1 MSPLSIRQAALAF
14 CETAVLAASPC
25 SHGCAAAVEGGHG
38 SDLRW
43 RDQEVS
49 VQSTARRGMRRA
61 YHFFTHSDSGH
72 ADRLVYESAGTP
84 YVRSGNTLFDGLFAM
99 GMDDAKLNRVSQIR
113 DASFNGGRAIDC
125 VCFETGEKWPYVWT
139 RDISYAIDL
148 GLASVDPKRAL
159 NSLLFKTSGIRAD
172 ALGGQLTPVTV
183 VAQDTGSGGSWP
195 VSSDRVV
202 WIMAAS
208 DVLEHLAKVDRPAAA
223 AKFYGI
229 ARDTVEQDRRFVFDA
244 YARLYR
250 GETSFLDW
258 REQNYP
264 IWTRNDVAS
273 IASGYAFSTNVLHV
287 VALRRTA
294 QLAQAAGEEALATRY
309 SGWAEDLQRVINAR
323 FWQPGTGLYAS
334 YLSAEPNS
342 VPSSSYD
349 LLGLSLAIVNGIADE
364 KQARSILEHYP
375 ISAAGPPVI
384 WPEQADVAIYHNRAI
399 WPFVTAYALRAA
411 KTVRRAELAEEL
423 AESLMRGSALSL
435 SNMENFEF
443 LSHQVR
449 FEDGL
454 LSGPVIDSARQLW
467 SVAGYLGMVQNT
479 FWGLEIHAERLF
491 VNPWLPSRLAH
502 TLFARQRSL
511 VLHDFRVGGTLLNV
525 ALELPKAW
533 PSTGWLEAQSA
544 SLNGQ
549 KLRAPAMSL
558 RRLRPGRND
567 LRVRMRAVA
576 GLPQTVARIPFGDSG
591 KITAMQRRAL
601 FAPAPPS
608 DPTAQPENSG
618 VVVSWPADLHGT
630 SVQIY
635 RNGRLLTANAAGE
648 RFVDGAMS
656 NRGLACYALTQR
668 YDDTGLTSLTSREAC
683 VPDANS
689 SVSFTPEDNGL
700 APNDGA
706 AFRIIDRIA
715 RFVDWGRPTQ
725 ELRSQFLPRA
735 SGWYRLT
742 LKYANTHGPVN
753 TGITAAVKTV
763 TARCGGAAEQVGSVA
778 MAHMGELNSWGFSTG
793 FFFQASG
800 GDGCE
805 LRISDGF
812 NMSYLSHFA
821 RYTGGQGGE
830 SGVLNR
836 GDIAAARVDL
846 IRSEPP

>member
-1 MSPLSIRQAALAF
+1 MPLLSLHKALAA
-14 CETAVLAASPC
+14 CGAAVLAAANPC
-25 SHGCAAAVEGGHG
+25 HRGFAAALSGGHG

-43 RDQEVS
+43 RDQAVS
-49 VQSTARRGMRRA
+49 VQSTARGGMRRA
-61 YHFFTHSDSGH
+61 YHFFKHSDSGH
-72 ADRLVYESAGTP
+72 ADRLVSESIGTP
-84 YVRSGNTLFDGLFAM
+84 YLRSGNTLFDGLFAM
-99 GMDDAKLNRVSQIR
+99 GIADAELNRVSHIR
-113 DASFNGGRAIDC
+113 DASFNDGHAIDC

-139 RDISYAIDL
+139 RDISYAVDL

-172 ALGGQLTPVTV
+172 ALGGQLKPVTV

-208 DVLEHLAKVDRPAAA
+208 DVLEYLAKADRPHAA
-223 AKFYGI
+223 AKLYGI

-244 YARLYR
+244 YAGLYR

-287 VALRRTA
+287 IALRRTA
-294 QLAQAAGEEALATRY
+294 QLARAAGEEALAARY
-309 SGWAEDLQRVINAR
+309 SGWAVGLQRVINAR
-323 FWQPGTGLYAS
+323 FWQAETGFYAS

-364 KQARSILEHYP
+364 KQAHSILEHYP
-375 ISAAGPPVI
+375 ISAAGPPVV

-411 KTVRRAELAEEL
+411 KIAKHAELAEEL
-423 AESLMRGSALSL
+423 AESLMRGAALSL

-443 LSHQVR
+443 LSQQVR
-449 FEDGL
+449 FEDGM

-479 FWGLEIHAERLF
+479 FWGLEIHSGQLSID
-491 VNPWLPSRLAH
+491 PWLPSRLAH
-502 TLFARQRSL
+502 KLFASQRPL
-511 VLHDFRVGGTLLNV
+511 VLHDVRVGGTLLNV

-533 PSTGWLEAQSA
+533 PSNGWLESQSM
-544 SLNGQ
+544 SLNGR
-549 KLRAPAMSL
+549 KLRASAFSL

-567 LRVRMRAVA
+567 LRVTMRAVGGSA
-576 GLPQTVARIPFGDSG
+576 QSVARIPFGDSG

-601 FAPAPPS
+601 FAPASPPEP
-608 DPTAQPENSG
+608 DVKRENTG
-618 VVVSWPADLHGT
+618 VVVSWPATLSGA

-635 RNGRLLTANAAGE
+635 RNGRLLTAKATGE
-648 RFVDGAMS
+648 RFVDRAIS
-656 NRGLACYALTQR
+656 NRDLACYALTQR
-668 YDDTGLTSLTSREAC
+668 FDDTGLTSLTSRETC
-683 VPDANS
+683 ISDADS
-689 SVSFTPEDNGL
+689 TAIFTPDKGL

-706 AFRIIDRIA
+706 VFGVIDGVA

-725 ELRSQFLPRA
+725 QLRFNFAPRVA
-735 SGWYRLT
+735 GWYRLT
-742 LKYANTHGPVN
+742 LKYANTHGPIN

-763 TARCGGAAEQVGSVA
+763 TARCGSEAGQVGSVA
-778 MAHMGELNSWGFSTG
+778 MPHLGELNSWGFSTG
-793 FFFQASG
+793 FFFKASSG
-800 GDGCE
+800 AGCE
-805 LRISDGF
+805 LSIGDGF

-821 RYTGGQGGE
+821 RYTGGQGGV
-830 SGVLNR
+830 SGALNR
-836 GDIAAARVDL
+836 GEIAAAQVDL
-846 IRSEPP
+846 IRSAAP